1 MSDSTEERFKIG
13 MQLLAASTT
22 IITSE
27 HDGARAGM
35 AATAVC
41 SLTADPPAILICINR
56 TARTY
61 GYVMD
66 SRKFVVNVVPDDM
79 PEIVGA
85 FSSKE
90 DKEKQFGMAGTWTSG
105 ELGLPVLKEA
115 VVSIECEVDNWA
127 NTKTHAVFFGLV
139 KQVHL
144 NTDKSALIYERQCF
158 RKLAPLT
165 S

>member
-1 MSDSTEERFKIG
+1 MTENTEDRFKVG

-27 HDGARAGM
+27 HDGVRAGM

-41 SLTADPPAILICINR
+41 SLTADPPAILVCINR

-66 SRKFVVNVVPDDM
+66 SRKFVVNLVPDDM
-79 PEIVGA
+79 PEVVRA

-90 DKEKQFGMAGTWTSG
+90 DKEKQFAAAGTWLKG
-105 ELGLPVLKEA
+105 DLGLPVLKEA
-115 VVSIECEVDNWA
+115 VVSLECEVDNWS
-127 NTKTHAVFFGLV
+127 NTKTHAVFFGMV

-144 NTDKSALIYERQCF
+144 NQEKSALIYERQGF
-158 RKLAPLT
+158 RKLVQL
-165 S
+165 